1 MNDQFELSII
11 IDDDDDDVGDVIV
24 SQFDQM
30 TNQFIDYDNDI
41 YRSDMT

>member
-11 IDDDDDDVGDVIV
+11 IDDDDDVGDVIV